1 MESLYENN
9 KWKNDEDDEDDINED
24 YVQNE
29 VPPEPINEEF
39 VNNIVKIKNNLY
51 DNIVLGP
58 EEGTPEAQS
67 RKLLQDYLN
76 KVNEVYILSLNA
88 QKGIILDNEQYLNK
102 FPVSMRESIK
112 LMLHWI
118 ANYFKKNRVSDTI
131 PYTDYIYKS
140 FKEYPFVQ
148 KDSFE

>member
-1 MESLYENN
+1 MEPLYDN
-9 KWKNDEDDEDDINED
+9 KWANDTDDEDDINEE

-39 VNNIVKIKNNLY
+39 MNNIVKIKNNLY

-58 EEGTPEAQS
+58 EEGTSEAQS
-67 RKLLQDYLN
+67 RSVLQNYLN
-76 KVNEVYILSLNA
+76 RINDIYILSLNA
-88 QKGIILDNEQYLNK
+88 QKGNVLDTPEYLNK
-102 FPVSMRESIK
+102 FPASTRDSIK
-112 LMLHWI
+112 FVLHWI
-118 ANYFKKNRVSDTI
+118 ADYFKKNQVSDTI
-131 PYTDYIYKS
+131 PYSDYIYKS